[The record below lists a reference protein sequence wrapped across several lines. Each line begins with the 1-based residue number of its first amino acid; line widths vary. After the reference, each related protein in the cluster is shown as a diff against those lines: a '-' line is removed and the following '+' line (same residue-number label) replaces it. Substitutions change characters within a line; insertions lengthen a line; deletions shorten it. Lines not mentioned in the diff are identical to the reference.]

1 MLARTSKSPATT
13 RFASVGVAP
22 AAEELRV
29 TIDGSDEAA
38 VEMLTTA
45 DDGEAAEAA
54 DDGKPTE
61 TAEAAEAAPADV
73 EATEGAGAAAA
84 ASPADDPLAAG
95 AAEAPQDA
103 GEAEAAEP
111 EQQGGHVQLPAAEAA
126 ERHREAEGEGEE
138 QQEEAGQQQAGRQ
151 RPALRAFLLKPETGR
166 THQLRV
172 ALKSLG
178 APVLGDEVR
187 GGVHG
192 SLWQQYGERRVGGLQ
207 VRRWCC
213 QGGLAAELLG
223 DFSSG
228 CVFGGG
234 PVRDCRMPPVVLS
247 LAYSGRQGTL
257 AACWHVARTIPHG
270 HSSPP
275 HCLPTWVPPPAC
287 SATPSRRRQPKWTA
301 ATCIAPRYASRC
313 AAPPPCRWEPGG
325 RTAEGGGKE
334 GAAGPQARRVLRLHA
349 ASVHQCACVGTPLLP
364 PAARTSPAQ
373 VVCAPTAGRHF
384 TTDAFQ
390 AQFAAWFPPGAP
402 MLLLLLLLLLLLCCD
417 RACCNPETWVRR
429 TGRHMPPITTF
440 WWCLEGHRAGIRC
453 DTAHVLSLLL

>member
-1 MLARTSKSPATT
+1 MTAPVAHQQVLQLHRSPGCIVVNKPHGVPFHATADHSGLLHLIREQQGSEWLPYEGPLHPVHRLDSICSGALVLGTSSEAAGELVSLFRQRKVQKYYVALSERRPSKKMGSVVGDMQKGRRGSWMLARTSKSPATT

-178 APVLGDEVR
+178 APVLGDER
-187 GGVHG
+187 YA
-192 SLWQQYGERRVGGLQ
+192 LK
-207 VRRWCC
+207 
-213 QGGLAAELLG
+213 
-223 DFSSG
+223 
-228 CVFGGG
+228 
-234 PVRDCRMPPVVLS
+234 
-247 LAYSGRQGTL
+247 T
-257 AACWHVARTIPHG
+257 
-270 HSSPP
+270 
-275 HCLPTWVPPPAC
+275 
-287 SATPSRRRQPKWTA
+287 TA
-301 ATCIAPRYASRC
+301 AQVDRGYLHC
-313 AAPPPCRWEPGG
+313 AALRFQM
-325 RTAEGGGKE
+325 R
-334 GAAGPQARRVLRLHA
+334 GAAPV
-349 ASVHQCACVGTPLLP
+349 
-364 PAARTSPAQ
+364 Q

-390 AQFAAWFPPGAP
+390 AQFAAWFPPG
-402 MLLLLLLLLLLLCCD
+402 MED
-417 RACCNPETWVRR
+417 D
-429 TGRHMPPITTF
+429 
-440 WWCLEGHRAGIRC
+440 AGIWFS
-453 DTAHVLSLLL
+453 DSKLLRSEVAAGWAADAAADAEAVTELLEELC